1 LAVFAV
7 GGLMDKRTFRA
18 DDRLN
23 ELNDRDDMWGPLLFL
38 RPERHQILTLARA
51 LGISAVLGG
60 FFGMLG
66 NVTLGLLLPLGQQS
80 HRPSVWLMPG
90 LLTAMYFVCGQLSL
104 VAAWNRRARLLSRRL
119 DWAELTGRP
128 LPPPRDDQQAAD

>member
-1 LAVFAV
+1 
-7 GGLMDKRTFRA
+7 MDNRIFRA

-38 RPERHQILTLARA
+38 RPARHQVLSAARA
-51 LGISAVLGG
+51 LTIAAVLGG

-66 NVTLGLLLPLGQQS
+66 NVTLGLLQRVGAGY
-80 HRPSVWLMPG
+80 RPAVWLMPA

-104 VAAWNRRARLLSRRL
+104 VAAWNRRARMQ
-119 DWAELTGRP
+119 AELATHEVHGG
-128 LPPPRDDQQAAD
+128 